1 MPDTRRQSLKQN
13 KTESRYHMTI
23 WPKIEQAIRERI
35 LILDGAMGTMLQA
48 YKFDET
54 AFRGQQ
60 FADWP
65 TPVRGNNDLLNITQP
80 DTVRGVH
87 ASFFAAGADMIET
100 NTFNATTISQA
111 DYGLSEHAGD
121 IAKAGAKIARAC
133 ADEWTR
139 KTPDK
144 PRAVLGALGPLSKTL
159 SLSPKVEDPGYRDV
173 DFDDVVAAYKIQ
185 IEAMWGYVDALL
197 IETIFDTL
205 NAKAAIFAA
214 KEVFGMRGQDLPLMI
229 SGTITDKSGR
239 TLSGQTVEAFWH
251 SIAHAKPFAVG
262 LNCALGAEEMR
273 PYVQALAKI
282 ADTNILA
289 YPNAGLP
296 NAFGE
301 YDETPTHMC
310 DHMIPWAEDGW
321 VNIVGGCCGSTPEH
335 IAKLAMRVSK
345 FSPRKDPDITPTLR
359 LSGLEPFILKS
370 NSMGAA

>member
-1 MPDTRRQSLKQN
+1 MS
-13 KTESRYHMTI
+13 I
-23 WPKIEQAIRERI
+23 WPKIEQAIKDRV

-48 YKFDET
+48 YKLDE
-54 AFRGQQ
+54 ADFRGTQ
-60 FADWP
+60 FADWASP
-65 TPVRGNNDLLNITQP
+65 LRGNNDLLNITKP
-80 DTVRGVH
+80 DAVRDVH
-87 ASFFAAGADMIET
+87 GRFFAAGADMIET

-111 DYGLSEHAGD
+111 DYGLSEHAGA
-121 IAKAGAKIARAC
+121 IAEAGAKIARAV
-133 ADEWTR
+133 ADEWTQ

-173 DFDDVVAAYKIQ
+173 DFDQVVASYKIQ
-185 IEAMWGYVDALL
+185 IEAMFGYVDALL

-214 KEVFGMRGQDLPLMI
+214 KEVFAARGEDLPLMI

-282 ADTNILA
+282 ADTYILA

-310 DHMIPWAEDGW
+310 GHMIPWVENGW
-321 VNIVGGCCGSTPEH
+321 VNIVGGCCGSTPAH
-335 IAKLAMRVSK
+335 IAKLADKASTLR
-345 FSPRKDPDITPTLR
+345 PRQNPDITPALR
-359 LSGLEPFILKS
+359 LSGLEPFIL
-370 NSMGAA
+370 GAA